1 MANRNK
7 AVVVGVG
14 PVEGMGGALCLK
26 LAGEGL
32 HVLVAGRT
40 REKLEAVVAAI
51 QARGGSAEASVCD
64 SGEPDEVAELF
75 DAADRAPGD
84 LELVVYNVGNAALGM
99 LLDMEPSYFEA
110 VWRTTCF
117 GGFLVGQQ
125 AGQRMVER
133 GSGTI
138 LFTGATASV
147 KARPPFAAFASA
159 KFALRGL
166 AQAMARD
173 WGPQGVHV
181 AHIVI
186 DGAIAGEKIKQGL
199 PQVAERL
206 GDEGMVGLEGL
217 AEAYWQLHRQPRT
230 AWTHEIDVRTLK
242 ETW

>member
-1 MANRNK
+1 MSIRSK

-26 LAGEGL
+26 LAREGL
-32 HVLVAGRT
+32 HVVVAGRT
-40 REKLEAVVAAI
+40 QQSLDTVVAAI
-51 QARGGSAEASVCD
+51 AGAGGSAEAVAAD
-64 SGEPDEVAELF
+64 STKPEDVERLF
-75 DAADRAPGD
+75 AAADRAPGD
-84 LELVVYNVGNAALGM
+84 LELAVFNVGNAAFGD
-99 LLDMEPSYFEA
+99 LLSMEPEYFEF
-110 VWRTTCF
+110 VWRTACF

-125 AGQRMVER
+125 AGKRMVEKGR
-133 GSGTI
+133 GTL
-138 LFTGATASV
+138 LFTGATASI

-173 WGPQGVHV
+173 WGPKGLHV
-181 AHIVI
+181 AHVVI
-186 DGAIAGEKIKQGL
+186 DGAIAGEKIKLGL
-199 PQVAERL
+199 PQVAQQL

-217 AEAYWQLHRQPRT
+217 AEAYWSLHRQPRT